1 MGCIACKMPLR
12 KNWLWAALSWAKAA
26 LQSAPQTKASSALR
40 EDINQQ
46 AERLLNSYGN
56 SILRYAYT
64 YLHNR
69 EDAEEILQETLIRF
83 LQTKPVFANDQH
95 EKAWLL
101 RVAANLSKNKL
112 RAEKIRQTDELNEEL
127 AAEQR
132 QDLAFVWE
140 AVSELP
146 ERYRQAMHL
155 FYHEGYASR
164 EIAHILGRN
173 EATVRSDLQ
182 RGREKLRKML
192 KEEYGLEAEV

>member
-1 MGCIACKMPLR
+1 MSKEPKDTYPDADRAIIKKFNVRDENAIRDVEVRYGSYCHGIAM
-12 KNWLWAALSWAKAA
+12 
-26 LQSAPQTKASSALR
+26 
-40 EDINQQ
+40 
-46 AERLLNSYGN
+46 
-56 SILRYAYT
+56 SILD
-64 YLHNR
+64 NR

-140 AVSELP
+140 AVSKLP

-164 EIAHILGRN
+164 EIAQILGRN
-173 EATVRSDLQ
+173 EVTVRSDLQ
-182 RGREKLRKML
+182 RGREKLRKIL

>member
-1 MGCIACKMPLR
+1 MMGCIACKMPLR

-26 LQSAPQTKASSALR
+26 LQSAPQTKASPALR

-132 QDLAFVWE
+132 QDQIG
-140 AVSELP
+140 
-146 ERYRQAMHL
+146 R
-155 FYHEGYASR
+155 
-164 EIAHILGRN
+164 AH
-173 EATVRSDLQ
+173 V
-182 RGREKLRKML
+182 
-192 KEEYGLEAEV
+192 

>member
-12 KNWLWAALSWAKAA
+12 KNWLWAALSWAKTA
-26 LQSAPQTKASSALR
+26 LQSAPQAQAHSAPR
-40 EDINQQ
+40 EEINQQ

-127 AAEQR
+127 VAEQR

-140 AVSELP
+140 AVSTLP
-146 ERYRQAMHL
+146 AGDAL
-155 FYHEGYASR
+155 VLSR
-164 EIAHILGRN
+164 RLCLA
-173 EATVRSDLQ
+173 
-182 RGREKLRKML
+182 
-192 KEEYGLEAEV
+192 

>member
-1 MGCIACKMPLR
+1 MEITSARPADDVEKALNQYGDQLYRICLITL
-12 KNWLWAALSWAKAA
+12 KNEADA
-26 LQSAPQTKASSALR
+26 
-40 EDINQQ
+40 
-46 AERLLNSYGN
+46 
-56 SILRYAYT
+56 
-64 YLHNR
+64 
-69 EDAEEILQETLIRF
+69 EDAVQETLIRF

-112 RAEKIRQTDELNEEL
+112 RAEKIRQTDELSEEL

-140 AVSELP
+140 AVSKLP

-164 EIAHILGRN
+164 EIAQILGRN
-173 EATVRSDLQ
+173 EVTVRSDLQ
-182 RGREKLRKML
+182 RGREKLRKIL

>member
-1 MGCIACKMPLR
+1 MHDVKGPDGMEATEERFAELVGLYQTPLR
-12 KNWLWAALSWAKAA
+12 RMCCVWLGDAALA
-26 LQSAPQTKASSALR
+26 
-40 EDINQQ
+40 
-46 AERLLNSYGN
+46 
-56 SILRYAYT
+56 
-64 YLHNR
+64 
-69 EDAEEILQETLIRF
+69 EDAVQETLIRF

-140 AVSELP
+140 AVSKLP

-164 EIAHILGRN
+164 EIAQILGRN
-173 EATVRSDLQ
+173 EVTVRSDLQ
-182 RGREKLRKML
+182 RGREKLRKIL

>member
-1 MGCIACKMPLR
+1 MGCIACKMTLR

-26 LQSAPQTKASSALR
+26 LQSVPQAQARPALR

-140 AVSELP
+140 AVSKLP
-146 ERYRQAMHL
+146 ERCRQAMHL

-173 EATVRSDLQ
+173 EATVRSDLK
-182 RGREKLRKML
+182 RGRETLRKIL

>member
-1 MGCIACKMPLR
+1 M
-12 KNWLWAALSWAKAA
+12 
-26 LQSAPQTKASSALR
+26 QSAPQAQAHSAPR
-40 EDINQQ
+40 EEINQQ

-140 AVSELP
+140 AVS
-146 ERYRQAMHL
+146 RRCTCFITRAMP
-155 FYHEGYASR
+155 R
-164 EIAHILGRN
+164 
-173 EATVRSDLQ
+173 V
-182 RGREKLRKML
+182 KLRRSLAATKSPC
-192 KEEYGLEAEV
+192 GLTCSAAVKSCEKY

>member
-1 MGCIACKMPLR
+1 MDSNTHSTQQPDRL
-12 KNWLWAALSWAKAA
+12 
-26 LQSAPQTKASSALR
+26 ASL
-40 EDINQQ
+40 
-46 AERLLNSYGN
+46 
-56 SILRYAYT
+56 
-64 YLHNR
+64 
-69 EDAEEILQETLIRF
+69 
-83 LQTKPVFANDQH
+83 
-95 EKAWLL
+95 
-101 RVAANLSKNKL
+101 VAA
-112 RAEKIRQTDELNEEL
+112 NEEL

-140 AVSELP
+140 AVSKLP